1 MVKVLTPGPH
11 KGGDW
16 MLMADIQ
23 AILWHPTLLDRPF
36 IFSNP
41 LFSILTHH
49 TTVVLALFLSSVV
62 FES

>member
-36 IFSNP
+36 IFPIPSSP
-41 LFSILTHH
+41 FSLT
-49 TTVVLALFLSSVV
+49 TLLWFLPS
-62 FES
+62 F